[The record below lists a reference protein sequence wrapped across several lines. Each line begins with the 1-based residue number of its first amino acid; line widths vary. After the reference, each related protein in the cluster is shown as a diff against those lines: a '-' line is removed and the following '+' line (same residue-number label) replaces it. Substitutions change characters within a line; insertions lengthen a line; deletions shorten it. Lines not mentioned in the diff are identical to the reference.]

1 MPRYVA
7 DIVLFVAD
15 FASPKAIANK
25 IKAKGLQKL
34 RFYCQMCNKQCRD
47 ENGFKCHLTSES
59 HKRQME
65 VFGQNPNKV
74 IYDYSREFERSFLEH
89 LRRTHP
95 FSRVEANIV
104 YNEFIQDRNH
114 VHMNATK
121 WLSLTQFVKY
131 LGREGKCK
139 VDETPKGW
147 FVTLIQ
153 EDPFEA
159 MEKQKRKERER
170 SEREADERHLKV
182 LKAQAAKVQRDQ
194 QLEAEHVNVCE
205 PTPVGTDITVKM
217 SLGGTKGHIT
227 KKKSGVIEFDDGEGV
242 QTYGQAKKT
251 SKVEELMA
259 RELKMKAQHGIR
271 SAEDQTLTDDK
282 KAEDIWIC
290 RNIIVKVVS
299 PALKEHGYFKK
310 KGRIGKVEGY
320 EAEVEM
326 LDSGDVVRVD
336 QKELETVVPGVGK
349 RVIVVQGQYKGCTG
363 TLESLDKE
371 KYGGIIQIK
380 HNGQNMS
387 VFLEYESFS
396 KL

>member
-1 MPRYVA
+1 MT
-7 DIVLFVAD
+7 LFMMCLSSSAAD

-65 VFGQNPNKV
+65 VFGQNPNRV
-74 IYDYSREFERSFLEH
+74 IHDYSREFERSFLEH

-104 YNEFIQDRNH
+104 YNEFIQDRDH

-159 MEKQKRKERER
+159 MEKKKRKEREK
-170 SEREADERHLKV
+170 SEREADERHMKMLR
-182 LKAQAAKVQRDQ
+182 AQAAKVQKDCAFDAANA
-194 QLEAEHVNVCE
+194 EASAS
-205 PTPVGTDITVKM
+205 PVVGKEVSVKI
-217 SLGGTKGHIT
+217 SLGQQKMVSS
-227 KKKSGVIEFDDGEGV
+227 KKKGGGIEFDDRDGDGSHDHGNV
-242 QTYGQAKKT
+242 KKR

-259 RELKMKAQHGIR
+259 RELEMKSRHNVTVP
-271 SAEDQTLTDDK
+271 SKKEKSEDV
-282 KAEDIWIC
+282 WIC
-290 RNIIVKVVS
+290 KNIIVKVVS
-299 PALKEHGYFKK
+299 PSLKEHGYFKK
-310 KGRIGKVEGY
+310 KGRITKVEGY
-320 EAEVEM
+320 EAEIEM
-326 LDSGDVVRVD
+326 FGSGDVVRVD
-336 QKELETVVPGVGK
+336 QQELETVVPSVGK
-349 RVIVVQGQYKGCTG
+349 DILVVRGEYKGETG
-363 TLESLDKE
+363 TLESLEKE
-371 KYGGIIQIK
+371 KYGGIVKIK
-380 HNGQNMS
+380 HSGQDVS
-387 VFLEYESFS
+387 IFLEYDSFS
-396 KL
+396 KV

>member
-1 MPRYVA
+1 MV
-7 DIVLFVAD
+7 VAD

-59 HKRQME
+59 HKRQMD

-104 YNEFIQDRNH
+104 YNEFIQDRDH

-159 MEKQKRKERER
+159 MEKKKRRDREK
-170 SEREADERHLKV
+170 SEREAEERHLKV
-182 LKAQAAKVQRDQ
+182 LKAQAEKVQRDQ
-194 QLEAEHVNVCE
+194 GLEEHADVEV
-205 PTPVGTDITVKM
+205 PAVVGKDVRVTM
-217 SLGGTKGHIT
+217 SLGGAETMS
-227 KKKSGVIEFDDGEGV
+227 KKKGGAIEFDDGEGGPV
-242 QTYGQAKKT
+242 HGHVKKR

-259 RELKMKAQHGIR
+259 RELEIKSRHTMERGEEKMQRDEKK
-271 SAEDQTLTDDK
+271 SEDV
-282 KAEDIWIC
+282 WIC
-290 RNIIVKVVS
+290 RNIVVKVVS
-299 PALKEHGYFKK
+299 PALKEYGYFKK
-310 KGRIGKVEGY
+310 KGRIVKVEGY
-320 EAEVEM
+320 EAEIEM
-326 LDSGDVVRVD
+326 LDSGDVIRVD
-336 QKELETVVPGVGK
+336 QKELETVVPSVGK
-349 RVIVVQGQYKGCTG
+349 RVVVVQGQYKGDTG
-363 TLESLDKE
+363 TLESLEKE
-371 KYGGIIQIK
+371 KYGGMVNIK
-380 HNGQNMS
+380 HNGQIIS